1 MANDKKTVEGKA
13 IDITGTKDKDK
24 ATFLERVKKF
34 PENHPKITK
43 AAKVTWNVVSIGSTI
58 LCAVAGV
65 SAVRSQQRTTY
76 TAPKKV
82 DRPDPNVKDVIE
94 MNHDDFVRA
103 CEEQGIEVKEF

>member
-13 IDITGTKDKDK
+13 VDITGTKDKV
-24 ATFLERVKKF
+24 TLMERVKKF

-43 AAKVTWNVVSIGSTI
+43 AAKITWNAVSIGSTI

-65 SAVRSQQRTTY
+65 SAVKQQRTTH
-76 TAPKKV
+76 TTPKKV